1 MIETIQER
9 FGSLAKREKLM
20 VFLTLVTVSW
30 AILTKLFLEPVLEQ
44 KKQLNQQLVSL
55 QSQASSSE
63 LAALQL
69 EAVRKKD
76 PNLENRQQL
85 KAIKNQLS
93 ALKGQINQGE
103 KKFVSPQAMTMV
115 LRDMLNKH
123 QRLKLVSLESLP
135 AKPLTDEEQKHSVF
149 RHGLAITF
157 SGQYFDIYH
166 YLEAL
171 ESLSWRFY
179 WDTIDYQVK
188 EYPVAEVTL
197 HVYTLSFQE
206 DWLGI

>member
-9 FGSLAKREKLM
+9 FGSLSKREKLM
-20 VFLTLVTVSW
+20 VFLTLTAVFW
-30 AILTKLFLEPVLEQ
+30 AVLAKLFLEPTLQQ
-44 KKQLNQQLVSL
+44 KKQLTQQLLSM
-55 QSQASSSE
+55 QSQASASE

-69 EAVRKKD
+69 EVERKKD

-85 KAIKNQLS
+85 NT
-93 ALKGQINQGE
+93 LKGQLSKLKLQINRGE
-103 KKFVSPQAMTMV
+103 KKFVSPETMTTL

-123 QRLKLVSLESLP
+123 HRLKLVNLETLP
-135 AKPLTDEEQKHSVF
+135 TKPLTETEQNHSIF
-149 RHGLAITF
+149 RHGLAVTF
-157 SGQYFDIYH
+157 TGQYFDVYH

-171 ESLSWRFY
+171 ESLPWQFY
-179 WDTIDYQVK
+179 WDNIDYQVK

-197 HVYTLSFQE
+197 QLYTLSFQE

>member
-9 FGSLAKREKLM
+9 FGSLSKREKLM
-20 VFLTLVTVSW
+20 VFLTLAAVFW
-30 AILTKLFLEPVLEQ
+30 AVLTKLFLEPTLQQ
-44 KKQLNQQLVSL
+44 KKQLNQQLLSM
-55 QSQASSSE
+55 QSQSSASE

-69 EAVRKKD
+69 EAIRKKD
-76 PNLENRQQL
+76 PNLENRHQL
-85 KAIKNQLS
+85 TAIKSQLS
-93 ALKGQINQGE
+93 KLKQQINQGE
-103 KKFVSPQAMTMV
+103 KKFVSPETMTTV

-123 QRLKLVSLESLP
+123 QRLKFVSLETLP
-135 AKPLTDEEQKHSVF
+135 AKPLTETEQNPSIF

-157 SGQYFDIYH
+157 TGQYFDVFH

-171 ESLSWRFY
+171 ESLPWQFY
-179 WDTIDYQVK
+179 WHNIDYQVK

-197 HVYTLSFQE
+197 QLYTLSFQE